1 MTSLHTYGMPTSRL
15 SPRYLLA
22 LIIGFTVTFNNIEWS
37 FGGNTLTLERILS
50 VPLFLTICLLLLG
63 SKVPFSLPK
72 TGLIL
77 IVWIVLTFCSSA
89 TGPVPAW
96 SLKMFLGL
104 LFAISFY
111 YMTIWLRANPFTIF
125 KSRAFLLLAWFCG
138 PFLSLIYVASVL
150 NFQLPDIAVHWL
162 QEGSGGTRIRGG
174 ITEANLF
181 GVFVSLIT
189 LVVVALGKTR
199 KIWWWILVLGLHA
212 SLLFSFSR
220 APWVSYILSVGIY
233 YALIKRSRYKA
244 RGLVWYALAAL
255 SLVGLIVAASY
266 FIMAEFGD
274 YEIVGRTHSVKTRFI
289 MWGLA
294 AESILKNPF
303 LGNGIYSFSEIYSFA
318 PELVGSDSHRSAWI
332 SNLPLA
338 LLHDTGIFGLL
349 LFFYF
354 IISVIRRG
362 LVSVRKAAVNTAVDI
377 YQVKIGAALVA
388 FLIAMAFSSQSI
400 PAHSIAIFWVC
411 IALAERFS
419 TLSNT
424 LPLKDK

>member
-1 MTSLHTYGMPTSRL
+1 MTSLHTYGTPTSRL
-15 SPRYLLA
+15 STRYVLA
-22 LIIGFTVTFNNIEWS
+22 LIIGFTVTFNNVEWS

-50 VPLFLTICLLLLG
+50 VPLFLIICALLIG
-63 SKVPFSLPK
+63 SKIPFRLPK

-77 IVWIVLTFCSSA
+77 LVWIALTFFSSA

-111 YMTIWLRANPFTIF
+111 YMTIGLRANPFTIF
-125 KSRAFLLLAWFCG
+125 KSRAFLSLAWFCG
-138 PFLSLIYVASVL
+138 PFLSIIYVASVFHL
-150 NFQLPDIAVHWL
+150 QLPDIALHWL

-189 LVVVALGKTR
+189 LAVVALGKT
-199 KIWWWILVLGLHA
+199 KKVWWWILLLGLHS

-220 APWVSYILSVGIY
+220 APWISYILSVGIY
-233 YALIKRSRYKA
+233 YALIKRSHYKA
-244 RGLVWYALAAL
+244 RSFVWYTLAAL
-255 SLVGLIVAASY
+255 LLIGLIVAASY
-266 FIMAEFGD
+266 FVMAEFGD
-274 YEIVGRTHSVKTRFI
+274 NEIIGRTHSVRTRFI

-349 LFFYF
+349 IFFF
-354 IISVIRRG
+354 FMISVIRRG
-362 LVSVRKAAVNTAVDI
+362 LVAVRKAAVNRTIDV
-377 YQVKIGAALVA
+377 YQLKIGAALVA
-388 FLIAMAFSSQSI
+388 FLMAMVFSSQSI

-411 IALAERFS
+411 IALTERFS
-419 TLSNT
+419 TLSNSSY
-424 LPLKDK
+424 LKD